1 MSYNNKNSAVLLMH
15 CPDSKGIV
23 ADVTDFLNSNNGN
36 IIVLDEHVD
45 RIADVFFMRI
55 EWELDGF
62 RIPREND
69 RGLFQHPYR
78 E

>member
-1 MSYNNKNSAVLLMH
+1 
-15 CPDSKGIV
+15 
-23 ADVTDFLNSNNGN
+23 
-36 IIVLDEHVD
+36 
-45 RIADVFFMRI
+45 MRI